1 MDLTC
6 SKTGEPE
13 DAAGFHN
20 VSLEYNHK
28 YFDLGQYLLSTV
40 LWLRISP
47 QTGFS
52 LDETKLEV
60 AL

>member
-6 SKTGEPE
+6 SKTGETE
-13 DAAGFHN
+13 HAAAFHS
-20 VSLEYNHK
+20 VSLEYNHE
-28 YFDLGQYLLSTV
+28 YFDLGQDLLSTV

-47 QTGFS
+47 QIGFS